1 MSHFIVGRAV
11 FNPAIGNSE
20 GQKLLTEAA
29 RKYAL
34 VVRFPSG
41 DSGQLQIDILT
52 SAGLVESETD
62 VLFEL
67 VGPSGTADE
76 LISPYVL
83 INQWPQSTKG
93 NLDGIS
99 NLTKELLLGP
109 AVDEISFVFSEG
121 YDTHYETC
129 DVTCNVF
136 TEILLNKFDNS
147 GEVPSLAVVIRS

>member
-11 FNPAIGNSE
+11 FNPAIGNSD
-20 GQKLLTEAA
+20 GKKILTEAA

-34 VVRFPSG
+34 VVQFPSD
-41 DSGQLQIDILT
+41 DSGQQQIDILIST
-52 SAGLVESETD
+52 GMIERETD

-67 VGPSGTADE
+67 VGLSGTADE

-83 INQWPQSTKG
+83 IDQWPQSTKK

-99 NLTKELLLGP
+99 NLTKELLLGS

-129 DVTCNVF
+129 DVTCSFF
-136 TEILLNKFDNS
+136 TEILLKKFDDS
-147 GEVPSLAVVIRS
+147 GEVPSLAIVIRS